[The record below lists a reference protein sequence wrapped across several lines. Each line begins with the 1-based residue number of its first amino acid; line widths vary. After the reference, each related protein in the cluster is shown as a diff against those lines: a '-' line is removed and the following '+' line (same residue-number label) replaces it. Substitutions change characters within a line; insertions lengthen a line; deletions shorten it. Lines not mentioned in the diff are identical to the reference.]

1 MELKRVVITGLG
13 ALTPLGNDT
22 KSYWENLVQGVS
34 GAAEIT
40 RFDASNFKTNFACEV
55 KGFNVQDH
63 IHRREARRMDLF
75 TQYAVVSSRQALDDA
90 GLVGEGVD
98 AEEGSDEALSNAGK
112 FKVNSDRAGVIW
124 GSGVG
129 GFQSFMDEAK
139 NYYQGDGTP
148 RFSPFFIPM
157 MIPDIAAGH
166 ISIRNGFRGPNY
178 ATVSACASSTHALID
193 SFNLIRLGKADVMV
207 TGGSEAAV
215 TAGGIGGFN
224 ALKALSTRNDDPKRA
239 SRPFDKTRDGF
250 VLGEGAGAII
260 LESLEHAEARG
271 AKIYCEMV
279 GGGMS
284 ADAHHITAPHPEGL
298 GATNVMR
305 ATLEDAGMN
314 PDEID
319 YVNVHGT
326 STPLGDIAET
336 QAIQKVF
343 GESAYNLSIS
353 STKSMTGHLLGA
365 AGAIEAMA
373 CILAIKHGV
382 IPPTINFEHED
393 EGLDPKLD
401 FTFNKARQ
409 REVGAAISNTF
420 GFGGHNASVLFKK
433 YSS

>member
-1 MELKRVVITGLG
+1 MELKRVVVTGLG
-13 ALTPLGNDT
+13 ALTPLGNNPEIFWD
-22 KSYWENLVQGVS
+22 NLVRGVS
-34 GAAEIT
+34 GADEIT
-40 RFDASNFKTNFACEV
+40 RFDASKFKTRFACEV
-55 KGFNVQDH
+55 KGFDVLEH
-63 IHRREARRMDLF
+63 IHRRDARRMDLF
-75 TQYAVVSSRQALDDA
+75 TQFAVVSSQQALKDA
-90 GLVGEGVD
+90 GLVAQGYETEG
-98 AEEGSDEALSNAGK
+98 EEGKGNLNP
-112 FKVNSDRAGVIW
+112 DRAGVIW
-124 GSGVG
+124 GCGIG

-139 NYYQGDGTP
+139 NFHDGDGTP
-148 RFSPFFIPM
+148 KFSPFFIPM
-157 MIPDIAAGH
+157 MIPDIAAGQ

-193 SFNLIRLGKADVMV
+193 SFNLIRLGKADVIV
-207 TGGSEAAV
+207 SGGSEAAV
-215 TAGGIGGFN
+215 TEGAIGGFN
-224 ALKALSTRNDDPKRA
+224 ALKALSTRNEDPKSA

-260 LESLEHAEARG
+260 LEPLEHAEARG

-298 GATNVMR
+298 GATNVMKV
-305 ATLEDAGMN
+305 TLEDAGMS
-314 PDEID
+314 PEDVD

-343 GESAYNLSIS
+343 GESAYKLSIS

-373 CILAIKHGV
+373 CILAIVNGV
-382 IPPTINFEHED
+382 IPPTINHVHTD
-393 EGLDPKLD
+393 EGLDPALD
-401 FTFNKARQ
+401 FTFNKARK
-409 REVGAAISNTF
+409 RDVNAALSNTF

-433 YSS
+433 YSK

>member
-1 MELKRVVITGLG
+1 MELKRVVVTGLG
-13 ALTPLGNDT
+13 ALTPLGNDPET
-22 KSYWENLVQGVS
+22 FWKNLVRGVS

-40 RFDASNFKTNFACEV
+40 RFDSSKFKTRFACEV
-55 KGFNVQDH
+55 KGFNVLDY

-75 TQYAVVSSRQALDDA
+75 TQFAVVSSQQALKDA
-90 GLVGEGVD
+90 GLIAMGFEGEG
-98 AEEGSDEALSNAGK
+98 EEGNVDP
-112 FKVNSDRAGVIW
+112 DRAGVIW
-124 GSGVG
+124 GCGIG

-139 NYYQGDGTP
+139 NFHDGDGTP
-148 RFSPFFIPM
+148 KFSPFFIPM
-157 MIPDIAAGH
+157 MIPDIAAGQ
-166 ISIRNGFRGPNY
+166 ISIINGFRGPNY

-193 SFNLIRLGKADVMV
+193 SFNLIRLGKADVIV
-207 TGGSEAAV
+207 SGGSEAAV
-215 TAGGIGGFN
+215 TEGAIGGFN
-224 ALKALSTRNDDPKRA
+224 ALKALSTRNEDPKRA

-298 GATNVMR
+298 GATNVMKV
-305 ATLEDAGMN
+305 ALDDAGIS
-314 PDEID
+314 PEEVD

-336 QAIQKVF
+336 QAIKKVF
-343 GESAYNLSIS
+343 GESAYKLSIS

-365 AGAIEAMA
+365 AGAVEAMA
-373 CILAIKHGV
+373 CILAIVNGS
-382 IPPTINFEHED
+382 IPPTINHEHED

-401 FTFNKARQ
+401 FTFNKARK
-409 REVGAAISNTF
+409 REVNAALSNTF
-420 GFGGHNASVLFKK
+420 GFGGHNASVLFRK
-433 YSS
+433 YSK

>member
-1 MELKRVVITGLG
+1 MELKRVVVTGLG
-13 ALTPLGNDT
+13 ALTPLGNDPET
-22 KSYWENLVQGVS
+22 FWKNLVRGVS

-40 RFDASNFKTNFACEV
+40 RFDSSKFKTRFACEV
-55 KGFNVQDH
+55 KGFNVLDY

-75 TQYAVVSSRQALDDA
+75 TQFAVVSSQQALKDA
-90 GLVGEGVD
+90 GLIAMGFEGEG
-98 AEEGSDEALSNAGK
+98 EEGNVDP
-112 FKVNSDRAGVIW
+112 DRAGVIW
-124 GSGVG
+124 GCGIG

-139 NYYQGDGTP
+139 NFHDGDGSP
-148 RFSPFFIPM
+148 KFSPFFIPM
-157 MIPDIAAGH
+157 MIPDIAAGQ
-166 ISIRNGFRGPNY
+166 ISIINGFRGPNY

-193 SFNLIRLGKADVMV
+193 SFNLIRLGKADVIV
-207 TGGSEAAV
+207 SGGSEAAV
-215 TAGGIGGFN
+215 TEGAIGGFN
-224 ALKALSTRNDDPKRA
+224 ALKALSTRNEDPKRA

-298 GATNVMR
+298 GATNVMKV
-305 ATLEDAGMN
+305 ALDDAGMS
-314 PDEID
+314 PEEVD

-336 QAIQKVF
+336 QAIKKVF
-343 GESAYNLSIS
+343 GESAYKLSIS

-365 AGAIEAMA
+365 AGAVEAMA
-373 CILAIKHGV
+373 CILAIVNGS
-382 IPPTINFEHED
+382 IPPTINHEHED

-401 FTFNKARQ
+401 FTFNKARK
-409 REVGAAISNTF
+409 REVNAALSNTF
-420 GFGGHNASVLFKK
+420 GFGGHNASVLFRK
-433 YSS
+433 YSK

>member
-1 MELKRVVITGLG
+1 MELKRVVVTGLG
-13 ALTPLGNDT
+13 ALTPLGNNPEIFWD
-22 KSYWENLVQGVS
+22 NLVRGVS
-34 GAAEIT
+34 GADEIT
-40 RFDASNFKTNFACEV
+40 RFDASKFKTRFACEV
-55 KGFNVQDH
+55 KGFDVLEH
-63 IHRREARRMDLF
+63 IHRRDARRMDLF
-75 TQYAVVSSRQALDDA
+75 TQFAVVSSQQALKDA
-90 GLVGEGVD
+90 GLVAQGYETEG
-98 AEEGSDEALSNAGK
+98 EEGKGNLNP
-112 FKVNSDRAGVIW
+112 DRAGVIW
-124 GSGVG
+124 GCGIG

-139 NYYQGDGTP
+139 NFHDGDGTP
-148 RFSPFFIPM
+148 KFSPFFIPM
-157 MIPDIAAGH
+157 MIPDIAAGQ

-193 SFNLIRLGKADVMV
+193 SFNLIRLGKADVIV
-207 TGGSEAAV
+207 SGGSEAAV
-215 TAGGIGGFN
+215 TEGAIGGFN
-224 ALKALSTRNDDPKRA
+224 ALKALSTRNEDPKSA

-260 LESLEHAEARG
+260 LESLEHAKARG

-298 GATNVMR
+298 GATNVMKV
-305 ATLEDAGMN
+305 TLEDAGMS
-314 PDEID
+314 PEDVD

-343 GESAYNLSIS
+343 GESAYKLSIS

-373 CILAIKHGV
+373 CILAIVNGV
-382 IPPTINFEHED
+382 IPPTINHVHTD
-393 EGLDPKLD
+393 EGLDPALD
-401 FTFNKARQ
+401 FTFNKARK
-409 REVGAAISNTF
+409 RDVNAALSNTF

-433 YSS
+433 YSK

>member
-1 MELKRVVITGLG
+1 MELKRVVVTGLG
-13 ALTPLGNDT
+13 ALTPLGNDPET
-22 KSYWENLVQGVS
+22 YWKNLVRGVS

-40 RFDASNFKTNFACEV
+40 RFDSSKFKTRFACEV
-55 KGFNVQDH
+55 KGFNVLDY

-75 TQYAVVSSRQALDDA
+75 TQFAVVSSQQALKDA
-90 GLVGEGVD
+90 GLIAIGFEGEG
-98 AEEGSDEALSNAGK
+98 EEGNVDP
-112 FKVNSDRAGVIW
+112 DRAGVIW
-124 GSGVG
+124 GCGIG

-139 NYYQGDGTP
+139 NFHDGDGTP
-148 RFSPFFIPM
+148 KFSPFFIPM
-157 MIPDIAAGH
+157 MIPDIAAGQ
-166 ISIRNGFRGPNY
+166 ISIINGFRGPNY

-193 SFNLIRLGKADVMV
+193 SFNLIRLGKADVIV
-207 TGGSEAAV
+207 SGGSEAAV
-215 TAGGIGGFN
+215 TEGAIGGFN
-224 ALKALSTRNDDPKRA
+224 ALKALSTRNEDPKRA

-298 GATNVMR
+298 GATNVMKV
-305 ATLEDAGMN
+305 TLDDAGMS
-314 PDEID
+314 PEEVD

-336 QAIQKVF
+336 QAIKKVF
-343 GESAYNLSIS
+343 GESAYKLSIS

-365 AGAIEAMA
+365 AGAVEAMA
-373 CILAIKHGV
+373 CILAIVNGT
-382 IPPTINFEHED
+382 IPPTINHEHED

-401 FTFNKARQ
+401 FTFNKARK
-409 REVGAAISNTF
+409 REVNAALSNTF
-420 GFGGHNASVLFKK
+420 GFGGHNASVLFRK
-433 YSS
+433 YSK